1 MYEGVPQKIFKRS
14 FDMQLNPKSMSFR
27 VLVLVSIS
35 MFSSFMSLL
44 GIICHLPYLYL
55 PVSNVLPM
63 QVIYC
68 FNQLRKYPRAFR
80 LASKSAMCS
89 VLKQALQALTLDVFH
104 DQIDL

>member
-1 MYEGVPQKIFKRS
+1 
-14 FDMQLNPKSMSFR
+14 MSLR
-27 VLVLVSIS
+27 VLVFVSIS

-44 GIICHLPYLYL
+44 EIISHLPYLYL
-55 PVSNVLPM
+55 PVGNVLPM

-68 FNQLRKYPRAFR
+68 FNQLRKYPRAFSF
-80 LASKSAMCS
+80 APESAMCS